1 MSAPLFALFMP
12 ALLAAGPENQLPISP
27 KGPQSAVQKAIDA
40 ASCTGEYAD
49 AILALAPHAREF
61 ERQPEANY
69 SYCLRNTASFECPY
83 YGPDGRLRKRNVT
96 VVAHGTAFAYREKND
111 EFYLITN
118 EHVASWPSV
127 SDEDHEVPGVPHGC
141 KKVDEQLRLVRDQS
155 DDYEPGQVP
164 VARVAG
170 DVQLDAAILKSRQK
184 LNLLPYRFG
193 RSALLKSGNVV
204 EIRGY
209 PLGLLQATN
218 FGKVVSAYD
227 HDREK
232 SWDHVD
238 FVTDALVSR
247 GNSGSP
253 VLAISC
259 RTGELELVGLY
270 HAAYRE
276 SPALNVVVGVDQLRE
291 LMETFKRTRPLRP
304 GEEMPLTTEARGAL
318 VTALAKKDGLPYFRL
333 GDRLAR
339 AQLDPENAIVFDVF
353 GDGFPTRDGVA
364 VSLRDSPG
372 DGPGSLEA
380 FGVDGGDG
388 RLRWVRTEAA
398 DAESQ
403 DLARRLLDLTRRQ
416 LLRTLAFR
424 EASQL
429 AKGSREANRH
439 ASDLLKQLERAR
451 ADGNDLLRSM
461 VEVALRLP
469 EPAPG
474 DAGSAPVE
482 ASQSPDAAL
491 SLPPAGPGDLG
502 VAQGAGPRD
511 R

>member
-1 MSAPLFALFMP
+1 MSALFALLLP
-12 ALLAAGPENQLPISP
+12 VLLAARPENQLPISP
-27 KGPQSAVQKAIDA
+27 KGSQSAAQKAIDA
-40 ASCTGEYAD
+40 ASCTGEFAD

-61 ERQPEANY
+61 ERLPEANY
-69 SYCLRNTASFECPY
+69 SYCVRNTAIFECPY
-83 YGPDGRLRKRNVT
+83 YGPDGKLRRRNVT

-111 EFYLITN
+111 EFYLLTN

-127 SDEDHEVPGVPHGC
+127 SDEDHEVAGVPPGC

-155 DDYEPGQVP
+155 DDYEPGQIP
-164 VARVAG
+164 VVRVAS
-170 DVQLDAAILKSRQK
+170 DVQLDTAILKSRQK
-184 LNLLPYRFG
+184 LNLMPYRFG

-232 SWDHVD
+232 GWDHVD
-238 FVTDALVSR
+238 FVVDALVSR

-259 RTGELELVGLY
+259 RTGELELVGLF
-270 HAAYRE
+270 HAAYRD
-276 SPALNVVVGVDQLRE
+276 SPALNVVVGIDQLRE
-291 LMETFKRTRPLRP
+291 FMETFKRTRPVRS
-304 GEEMPLTTEARGAL
+304 GEDVPLTAEARGAL
-318 VTALAKKDGLPYFRL
+318 VTALTKKDGLPLFRL

-372 DGPGSLEA
+372 EGPGSLEA
-380 FGVDGGDG
+380 FGIDRGDG

-403 DLARRLLDLTRRQ
+403 DLARRLLDLARRQ

-451 ADGNDLLRSM
+451 ADGNELLRSM
-461 VEVALRLP
+461 VDVASRLP
-469 EPAPG
+469 EPAAAE
-474 DAGSAPVE
+474 AGSAPVE
-482 ASQSPDAAL
+482 TPQAPDAAV
-491 SLPPAGPGDLG
+491 G
-502 VAQGAGPRD
+502 VPRP
-511 R
+511 